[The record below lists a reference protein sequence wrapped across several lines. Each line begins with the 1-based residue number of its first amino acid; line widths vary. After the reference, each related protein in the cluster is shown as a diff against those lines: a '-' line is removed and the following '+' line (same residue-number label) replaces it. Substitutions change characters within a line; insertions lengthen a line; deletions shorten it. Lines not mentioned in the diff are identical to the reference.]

1 MLKVI
6 PQLQL
11 LSQSRKLRVNSEQ
24 IADRFKQYWLLARFD
39 KPIGILILLWP
50 ALWALWVASDGKP
63 DKLVLFIICSG
74 VVLMRA
80 AGCVINDY
88 ADRDIDPLVKRTKH
102 RPIAAEKVRPKEA
115 VVLFAILC
123 SIAFILVLQLNLMTI
138 MLSFIAAFLAA
149 SYPFMKRYTNLPQ
162 AYLGI
167 AFGFA
172 VPMSFSAQINSIPGV
187 AWVMYLAVILWALV
201 YDTMY
206 AMVDKEDDL
215 KIGVKSSAILFGD
228 KDREIMAGLQ
238 IFIIVLLIVVGKMQQ
253 LGVFYYFGVTIAFAL
268 SIYQQKLIFNR
279 DKKQC
284 FKAFLNSNYFGMA
297 IFVGLF
303 FDYLVN

>member
-1 MLKVI
+1 M
-6 PQLQL
+6 
-11 LSQSRKLRVNSEQ
+11 
-24 IADRFKQYWLLARFD
+24 DRFQQYWLLARFD

-50 ALWALWVASDGKP
+50 ALWALWVASNGKP
-63 DKLVLFIICSG
+63 DLFVLFIICSG

-88 ADRDIDPLVKRTKH
+88 ADRDYDPHVERTRQ
-102 RPIAAEKVRPKEA
+102 RPIAAGKVSPKEA
-115 VVLFAILC
+115 LILFVVLCLT
-123 SIAFILVLQLNLMTI
+123 AFVLVLQLNLMTI
-138 MLSFIAAFLAA
+138 MLSFVAAFLAA

-172 VPMSFSAQINSIPGV
+172 VPMSFSAQTNTIPMV
-187 AWVMYLAVILWALV
+187 AWIMYLAVMLWALV

-215 KIGVKSSAILFGD
+215 KIGVKSTAILFGD

-238 IFIIVLLIVVGKMQQ
+238 LIIITLLIVIGQMQQ
-253 LGVFYYFGVTIAFAL
+253 LGVFYYAGVAGATGL
-268 SIYQQKLIFNR
+268 SVYQQKLIFNR
-279 DKKQC
+279 DKALC
-284 FKAFLNSNYFGMA
+284 FKAFLNSNYFGLT
-297 IFVGLF
+297 IFAGLVL
-303 FDYLVN
+303 DYLL

>member
-1 MLKVI
+1 
-6 PQLQL
+6 
-11 LSQSRKLRVNSEQ
+11 VNSTF
-24 IADRFKQYWLLARFD
+24 IKDRIYRLLARFN

-50 ALWALWVASDGKP
+50 ALWALWVAGNGSP
-63 DKLVLFIICSG
+63 DLFVLFIICSG

-88 ADRDIDPLVKRTKH
+88 ADRDFDQHVERTKL
-102 RPIAAEKVRPKEA
+102 RPIAAGKVSPKEA
-115 VVLFAILC
+115 IILFIVLCLT
-123 SIAFILVLQLNLMTI
+123 AFMLVLQLNLMTI
-138 MLSFIAAFLAA
+138 ILSFIAAFLAA
-149 SYPFMKRYTNLPQ
+149 SYPFMKRYTHLPQ

-172 VPMSFSAQINSIPGV
+172 VPMAFSAQTNTIPMV
-187 AWVMYLAVILWALV
+187 AWVMYLAVMIWALV

-215 KIGVKSSAILFGD
+215 KIGVKSTAILFGD

-238 IFIIVLLIVVGKMQQ
+238 LIIIGLLIYIGMLQN
-253 LGVFYYFGVTIAFAL
+253 LGSFYYIGVVIAFVL

-279 DKKQC
+279 EKALC

-297 IFVGLF
+297 VFLGLF
-303 FDYLVN
+303 FDYLT